1 MRPEFAASSPA
12 RPMFGSAVAN
22 RSPAPVNHQPRACRQ
37 NSRSLPVRSWT
48 IENLRTTF
56 GIHNRVQAR
65 ERCAVQPMNRNH
77 VSVLLFLFLASALF
91 EAHAQVDGKSLAEKL
106 DFARD
111 AKLLIVHADD
121 VGVTHSVNAA
131 TIKALDTGL
140 VNSASIMVPCPWFPE
155 IADYAKAHPDLDF
168 GLHLTLTS
176 ERVYYRWGPVAS
188 KNKVPSLLD
197 ENGYFHHDWTA
208 TTRINPKE
216 VELELRAQIDR
227 AYAMG
232 VRPTHIDSHQ
242 YRLYEN
248 GKDLFEVV
256 LRLAHE
262 FKLPVFIARDWFADH
277 PYLESSLTPADFVL
291 DHTVTIAPTVPPE
304 KWAEF
309 YKTAL
314 KNLQPGVTEF
324 VIHLAFADDEMKAAT
339 RERETW
345 GAAWRQ
351 RDFDFFTSPEFRQLL
366 QEQNIKLVTWR
377 ELARARQ

>member
-1 MRPEFAASSPA
+1 M
-12 RPMFGSAVAN
+12 N
-22 RSPAPVNHQPRACRQ
+22 RSRISN
-37 NSRSLPVRSWT
+37 
-48 IENLRTTF
+48 
-56 GIHNRVQAR
+56 
-65 ERCAVQPMNRNH
+65 
-77 VSVLLFLFLASALF
+77 LLFFFIAISLFD
-91 EAHAQVDGKSLAEKL
+91 AHAQSGGQSLAEKL
-106 DFARD
+106 GYPSDS
-111 AKLLIVHADD
+111 KLLIVHADD

-131 TIKALDTGL
+131 TIKALDSGL
-140 VNSASIMVPCPWFPE
+140 VNSASLMVPCPWFPE
-155 IADYAKAHPDLDF
+155 IAEYAKSHPAVDF

-176 ERVYYRWGPVAS
+176 ERVYYRWSPVAS
-188 KNKVPSLLD
+188 NDKVRSLVD

-208 TTRINPKE
+208 TTRIDPKE
-216 VELELRAQIDR
+216 VELELSAQIDR

-232 VRPTHIDSHQ
+232 VRPTHLDSHQ

-256 LRLAHE
+256 LRLAHDY
-262 FKLPVFIARDWFADH
+262 KLPVFVARDWFADH
-277 PYLESSLTPADFVL
+277 PYLESSLTSADIVL
-291 DHTVTIAPTVPPE
+291 DHTVTIAPSVPPE

-339 RERETW
+339 RERDTW

-351 RDFDFFTSPEFRQLL
+351 RDFDFFTSQEFRRLL

-377 ELARARQ
+377 ELARAARQ

>member
-1 MRPEFAASSPA
+1 MYFKHHMKPHLLLISLLVF
-12 RPMFGSAVAN
+12 FGLSVQMSAQT
-22 RSPAPVNHQPRACRQ
+22 S
-37 NSRSLPVRSWT
+37 
-48 IENLRTTF
+48 
-56 GIHNRVQAR
+56 
-65 ERCAVQPMNRNH
+65 
-77 VSVLLFLFLASALF
+77 
-91 EAHAQVDGKSLAEKL
+91 GKSLAEKL
-106 DFARD
+106 GYSHE

-131 TIKALDTGL
+131 TIKALDSGL

-155 IADYAKAHPDLDF
+155 IADYAKSHPALDF

-188 KNKVPSLLD
+188 KDKVPSLVD
-197 ENGYFHHDWTA
+197 ENGYFHHHWSAAA
-208 TTRINPKE
+208 TKINPRE

-232 VRPTHIDSHQ
+232 IRPTHLDSHQ

-262 FKLPVFIARDWFADH
+262 YKLPVFLAHDWFADH

-291 DHTVTIAPTVPPE
+291 DHTVTIPPDVSPE
-304 KWAEF
+304 KWPDF
-309 YKTAL
+309 YKNAL
-314 KNLQPGVTEF
+314 RNLQPGVTEF
-324 VIHLAFADDEMKAAT
+324 VIHLAFSDDEMKAAT
-339 RERETW
+339 RERDTW

-351 RDFDFFTSPEFRQLL
+351 RDFDFFTSQEFRSLL
-366 QEQNIKLVTWR
+366 QEQNIKLITWR
-377 ELARARQ
+377 ELARGSQQ